1 MSPTLVRKQIIM
13 VVALFIV
20 AASGLGFM
28 LSGCSGGGG
37 GSSSAPQAPA
47 CNPAQVFAC
56 GNLIVSRT
64 AYAGTA
70 STVSVSQVLPGGG
83 GGRALF
89 DGSFP
94 NVFRNVAPD
103 PSFGVASPIFLD
115 QRTTS
120 GSFVSTMAID
130 PGQITSSFASGSEL
144 ALNLSTDGSAVTL
157 MGYKAAVNQLDVSA
171 SNTPAVL
178 DTTNPVS
185 ATIQRAVAEV
195 SLLSGNL
202 TVKGVNA
209 YSGSSGR
216 AVILASGNY
225 YMVGNAGNGSGGGST
240 LSALSDVTGV
250 QLISASNPGAGNTSA
265 VGVALGTYG
274 SATGYQRGFS
284 LAQLPD
290 PAHPGQNYAADK
302 TGKDANFR
310 GLTIFN
316 NTLYVSKGSGS
327 NGVNSVYQV
336 GAVGALAN
344 GGNLSN
350 AAIAILPGFNTL
362 SEKVAEASAT
372 LTATPH
378 PFGIWFADANT
389 VFIAD
394 EGDGVKLGESGKVTT
409 FAGLAEYKLVDAVWK
424 AGASFQSGLLDQPT
438 YRQGL
443 PWNIKADGLRNL
455 AGKVNA
461 DGSITIFA
469 TTSTV
474 SDELV
479 HDAGADPNQLVSITI
494 GANSTGAN
502 TSFTVLQTAAAGERF
517 GGVAIAP

>member
-1 MSPTLVRKQIIM
+1 MSLALIRKQTVI
-13 VVALFIV
+13 VALCVV
-20 AASGLGFM
+20 AASGLG
-28 LSGCSGGGG
+28 LILPGCSGGGG
-37 GSSSAPQAPA
+37 GSDFEPPA
-47 CNPAQVFAC
+47 STCNPAQVLAC
-56 GNLIVSRT
+56 GNLVVSRT
-64 AYAGTA
+64 VYAGTA
-70 STVSVSQVLPGGG
+70 STVAVGQPLPGAG
-83 GGRALF
+83 GGRALY

-94 NVFRNVAPD
+94 NVFKNVAPD
-103 PSFGVASPIFLD
+103 SSFGVTSPVFLD

-120 GSFVSTMAID
+120 GSLVSTIAVD
-130 PGQITSSFASGSEL
+130 PALITSSFSSGSEL
-144 ALNLSTDGSAVTL
+144 AVNVSTDGAAVTL

-171 SNTPAVL
+171 SNTLAVV
-178 DTTNPVS
+178 DPTNPVS
-185 ATIQRAVAEV
+185 TTTQRAVAQV
-195 SLLSGNL
+195 SLSSGNV
-202 TVKGVNA
+202 TVIGVNA

-216 AVILASGNY
+216 AVILANGNY
-225 YMVGNAGNGSGGGST
+225 YMVGNAGNGSGTGFT

-250 QLISASNPGAGNTSA
+250 QSISASNPGAGGTSP
-265 VGVALGTYG
+265 VGIALGTYG
-274 SATGYQRGFS
+274 NATGYQRGFS

-290 PAHPGQNYAADK
+290 PAHPGQNYAGDK

-350 AAIAILPGFNTL
+350 AAITILPGFNTL
-362 SEKVAEASAT
+362 SEKAAESS

-389 VFIAD
+389 VFVAD

-409 FAGLAEYKLVDAVWK
+409 FAGLSEYKLVDGVWK
-424 AGASFQSGLLDQPT
+424 AGAPFQGGLLDQPV

-443 PWNIKADGLRNL
+443 PWNIKTDGLRNL

-461 DGSITIFA
+461 DGSFTIFA

-494 GANSTGAN
+494 GANSTAAN

-517 GGVAIAP
+517 GGVAIVP